1 MSENQF
7 RDSVCTVLQTSFPR
21 NRIRTQGKLL
31 YRLIV
36 DGGGNLRPENY
47 RNPRRDELCAF
58 ETDILVS
65 NESGSVP
72 LVVIETKYGGLN
84 TDDLLAYFAK
94 ASRHK
99 EVYPHLRY
107 GLLIGNRDK
116 IEEKFF
122 VHNTSFDFALAVENI
137 DSASAE
143 IIKLVGSQIHAAES
157 LLGVERMERV
167 RKYVAT
173 VELTG

>member
-1 MSENQF
+1 MSEDQF

-21 NRIRTQGKLL
+21 NRIRTRGKLL

-36 DGGGNLRPENY
+36 DGDGNLRPQDY
-47 RNPRRDELCAF
+47 HNPRRDELCAF

-65 NESGSVP
+65 NESGRVP
-72 LVVIETKYGGLN
+72 LVVIETKSGGLN

-94 ASRHK
+94 AARHK

-107 GLLIGNRDK
+107 GLLIGDRDR

-143 IIKLVGSQIHAAES
+143 IIDLVANQIHAANS
-157 LLGVERMERV
+157 LLGVGGMERI
-167 RKYVAT
+167 RKYVT
-173 VELTG
+173 TIELTG